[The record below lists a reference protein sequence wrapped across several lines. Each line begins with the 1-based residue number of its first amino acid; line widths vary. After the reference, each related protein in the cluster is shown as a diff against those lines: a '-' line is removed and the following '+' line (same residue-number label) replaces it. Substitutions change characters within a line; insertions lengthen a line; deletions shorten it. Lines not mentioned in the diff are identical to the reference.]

1 MQVDIKF
8 VSLAQKN
15 KNVRARTGKRKGRE
29 EMKSKKLIS
38 LLCAAALSASSFAS
52 LTISAGAAAGDIL
65 HTSTFEDAA
74 VKTTEK
80 YKAPVMGDDGKAT
93 TKDVDCVTDW
103 DGNNWGAL
111 KGQSAVYYGSATDAR
126 EYMSNVIGSQ
136 KVDDTTV
143 WTDTFK
149 PTTVTPPAV
158 TGTKSLYFATQIGM
172 NPSGL
177 KLTVAPAI
185 GASASGVYGLNF
197 DMMLVNGDHEKM
209 FNNNKLDRTYT
220 VTIGGLKLSVTN
232 ENLSYYDGSTAID
245 TGVDLTLAGTWF
257 NFDLV
262 YDATNKQFK
271 GTITPYNGDDLVEAS
286 KVTIPWAKFNG
297 TATTITEVAF
307 ASERTDGANKGA
319 VNCAIDNFTVK
330 EAAAVTYEDVKINL
344 KSGDTILKTE
354 TVKAETGTT
363 LTASDSYKV
372 SFATEA
378 SRAAEKYY
386 VYDNASTDSV
396 TVAAG
401 AEINLNFTE
410 TSMPTVT
417 INAVTGDSKTL
428 VGKIG
433 EGKAVPG
440 ESVTVWAHEYMQD
453 AEGKWYQ
460 KNDGRTGGRGDMYE
474 IAVTAGTEDV
484 VEKVNYKPAY
494 NVVSFVEAEDS
505 ENVVDSD
512 DGLAGGSYN
521 SDYTRQ
527 YASGGV
533 WAQSQTPNNYPLGFY
548 TTPVAKAGTY
558 EVTVRT
564 RTIKRPAAVAKVT
577 PGENDAVTMEK
588 VGETKGDAGIT
599 TDTFTAELEA
609 GEYFWVGKS
618 GTIGT
623 EEASSTKLI
632 NDVDYIVVK
641 DVNVDAEPAAA
652 VTLTYSK
659 DGRKASLT
667 HDQDRTVDAVLIH
680 ASYNADGTINTV
692 KAYPASITSGATA
705 TAVAMADDDAVKAG
719 DKLMVW
725 DGLKGMKPLLATPHV
740 ITAEE
745 ADAIIPQKT
754 AIGGTVT
761 ISGTTEV
768 GSTLTAVVTAVTP
781 AEAQAGLT
789 YKWQK
794 QGTEQDSWSD
804 LAATTSTYVPDE
816 AGTFRVVVTAAA
828 DSNYTGSVA
837 SAPVTVTAPQTPA
850 TPLTGVTLDKTTG
863 VKVGDTLTATVAPAD
878 ATVTYAWYTVD
889 GTTETV
895 IADESNN
902 TLTVTAAM
910 LDKKIKVVAT
920 GTGDYEGT
928 VNATTTDAVTAD
940 APTVGTAQLEDHS
953 ENPIA
958 AADLA
963 SNYSATLAQDGTTIN
978 IAATDLKSHENG
990 VNVEGFW
997 AGATVTAP
1005 AGQTIEKYYFGQT
1018 PYVAGTSALTATGAD
1033 DKQTIEF
1040 YVNVGATD
1048 QKRYAAVELSNG
1060 VVFAYTLD
1068 TTAVTRAYKIN
1079 ITTPENGTVSFKV
1092 NGEDATTAKVGDT
1105 VTVTAVPADGYSVT
1119 AVTVTPAELNQAVIV
1134 TPGANNT
1141 YTFTMPAS
1149 AVTVT
1154 VKAVPLAP
1162 IADPTALGTVNG
1174 TNFPELYAAADIVP
1188 TIDAATGTVTVV
1200 APAQLDMEKV
1210 PEVLHGGSNA
1220 ANSIKVGVA
1229 ITIPQGAVK
1238 LSFDDDTRIEQIL
1251 DNPTV
1256 FDIVDGKLLDWFTIA
1271 TKDGVVTPRIQNQV
1285 INWYDENNEVIAK
1298 STSVY
1303 VVAPKSAATVGNI
1316 GNDLNGTDYP
1326 AAVTAAGIDIVTDA
1340 GTVGIAAP
1348 ATIPTEGTGVLHG
1361 GNNVENPYY
1370 VPATVAVPTG
1380 AADFSIKYTIT
1391 KTDGQP
1397 VESTE
1402 TLAGTYEGKTLA
1414 DLCDANGNYV
1424 EWVPVATKEGA
1435 TEAKTLTAV
1444 YTWKNSDGNVIGVNT
1459 LTATVSVKKDTTP
1472 ATIDV
1477 TPKAVPALQGETKTF
1492 SAIVKDGDGD
1502 VTSQNGVTWS
1512 VSGNTSQKTTISDA
1526 GVLTIG
1532 SDETGTLTVTAT
1544 STVATSVSGST
1555 TVTVATGYVEKT
1567 LTVVRPDGTT
1577 AIEGATVTAAEK
1589 TVVGGTGFDPIL
1601 FAIVGTA
1608 VTTGTTDASGN
1619 VTLALDPNKEY
1630 TVTVA
1635 KGGATLYT
1643 GDLAEATTK
1652 ITVPAAATTV
1662 PEAENGN
1669 SVTLAPANAIAGDTV
1684 TITPTVGTDYVFTGV
1699 TVKAKD
1705 TAETPVQATKQENG
1719 TYTFTMPAEGVTVT
1733 PAFAKLYSVTVAT
1746 ATNGTVEVKNEAG
1759 DAALASTVV
1768 AGTKFT
1774 VATTPADTYEV
1785 DTVTVSYN
1793 DGEAKTLTADN
1804 GVYTMPAYDVTVTVT
1819 FKLAPVPVVTYD
1831 FEDGTAGFVKTAR
1844 VDPSVVDAP
1853 AGAPAQNGTKVLQFA
1868 SGGTNGNNAVVR
1880 LDFSAAVQNATSADI
1895 EFDSYLAK
1903 NSRVNFVIYDSS
1915 KRGNATNTTN
1925 ITKGSVNNTGALFR
1939 QGENSK
1945 DASGNGQYSVN
1956 SATLEATNAETLKYY
1971 ENWVHTKVSFNYVAK
1986 TFDYTIS
1993 SADGTVL
2000 ENATGV
2006 SYSDTSA
2013 SYATGIEIVSW
2024 VANTTAYMDNIKVY
2038 AEIGTSNT
2046 VTINYVD
2053 TEDNVI
2059 KTAET
2064 DATAINTLSYTV
2076 DAAKKATFE
2085 AEKDGVKYRY
2095 TYTSEGSTD
2104 TIAAVSDDAKTITL
2118 KFTKEAYTA
2127 TPFKVTLPAA
2137 AGEGGVTVPV
2147 KVTGTPTDTTAA
2159 PVDTTVNVAVE
2170 AGATEGTASIAL
2182 LPGTY
2187 NYSIVATDAYTA
2199 VDSTAV
2205 TVGRENA
2212 ITLEANTAE
2221 KATLTVVY
2229 TTDGSETGKV
2239 SEVTVYGESDGKFV
2253 GDVIEPSE
2261 FTTYAE
2267 NVTVNNDDESGTF
2280 KVYKYVSGA
2289 PAENVTLSNASNKV
2303 YMTVE
2308 TDNKDYYFYQ
2318 DFENSGIDVS
2328 KMFTGAADSTTKKII
2343 TGTDNNKL
2351 FSYSSS
2357 KTNGARPDNMAID
2370 VTNTTT
2376 KYKVSFDW
2384 QPGVT
2389 QRGTG
2394 WEYVSVSDKRDGIT
2408 VTDGKG
2414 DLTTNPYAILGLVAN
2429 GYANNDSNTK
2439 ATIYW
2444 YTGSNI
2450 GSYWHT
2456 DKNCPI
2462 AATENVLF
2470 TGIAQ
2475 GTMFHVEAEIDYTT
2489 KKIALSITN
2498 KSDNATVTK
2507 TLDIVDATSN
2517 IGYMSVGCGRSDKG
2531 NTGVDNVYLDN
2542 ITVEP
2547 GSGVE
2552 ATSTSTN
2559 LGDGGSEITD

>member
-1 MQVDIKF
+1 
-8 VSLAQKN
+8 
-15 KNVRARTGKRKGRE
+15 
-29 EMKSKKLIS
+29 MKSKKIIS

-52 LTISAGAAAGDIL
+52 LTISAGAAAGDKISDVVAL
-65 HTSTFEDAA
+65 QDFNSLTTGVLVDGFDAAEKTSTDVPNFKLVTTNRKDVGHYTDTEDVEIVTGNVYSIKEKEDAA
-74 VKTTEK
+74 DKYLSLGFPFFGDFTKNGRYGHVDFVDENGAGLTYTADANKDYVIEFDAKFTYGMAKGVESTTGSYDPVLRIGTFDVSTKTADAVAIDKAALNIGNDWVHVKSVTSTKGTKVYLNNAEA
-80 YKAPVMGDDGKAT
+80 YVTSSDTKAINAIG
-93 TKDVDCVTDW
+93 
-103 DGNNWGAL
+103 L
-111 KGQSAVYYGSATDAR
+111 YSANG
-126 EYMSNVIGSQ
+126 
-136 KVDDTTV
+136 DTTIS
-143 WTDTFK
+143 
-149 PTTVTPPAV
+149 PPADV
-158 TGTKSLYFATQIGM
+158 FKANLDNEILDADKHTFS
-172 NPSGL
+172 P
-177 KLTVAPAI
+177 TV
-185 GASASGVYGLNF
+185 
-197 DMMLVNGDHEKM
+197 D
-209 FNNNKLDRTYT
+209 
-220 VTIGGLKLSVTN
+220 
-232 ENLSYYDGSTAID
+232 
-245 TGVDLTLAGTWF
+245 
-257 NFDLV
+257 
-262 YDATNKQFK
+262 
-271 GTITPYNGDDLVEAS
+271 
-286 KVTIPWAKFNG
+286 
-297 TATTITEVAF
+297 
-307 ASERTDGANKGA
+307 
-319 VNCAIDNFTVK
+319 IDNFQIYTTEPEK
-330 EAAAVTYEDVKINL
+330 EADITIKYVDGEGTALKDNTVVSGIVGKTFNVADTYKANIDAEGDQYYKYT
-344 KSGDTILKTE
+344 SG
-354 TVKAETGTT
+354 A
-363 LTASDSYKV
+363 
-372 SFATEA
+372 
-378 SRAAEKYY
+378 
-386 VYDNASTDSV
+386 DSV
-396 TVAAG
+396 TVAEG
-401 AEINLNFTE
+401 GNTITLVFTA
-410 TSMPTVT
+410 TDKPTVT
-417 INAVTGDSKTL
+417 FKAVTGDSQREIST
-428 VGKIG
+428 IG
-433 EGKAVPG
+433 TAKGMPG
-440 ESVTVWAHEYMQD
+440 TTVTVFANEYVKGTD
-453 AEGKWYQ
+453 EKWYQ
-460 KNDGRTGGRGDMYE
+460 KNDGHTGQRGDMYNLT
-474 IAVTAGTEDV
+474 AVAGDTDTV
-484 VEKVNYKPAY
+484 SKVNYKPAY
-494 NVVSFVEAEDS
+494 NVVSFLEAEEANTEISGAITD
-505 ENVVDSD
+505 
-512 DGLAGGSYN
+512 GSYGAN
-521 SDYTRQ
+521 YPAE
-527 YASGGV
+527 YASGGQWV
-533 WAQSQTPNNYPLGFY
+533 QSETESSYPKGFY
-548 TTPVAKAGTY
+548 TEAVTAAGTY

-564 RTIKRPAAVAKVT
+564 REFKRPAAIAKVAAD
-577 PGENDAVTMEK
+577 GTMTK
-588 VGETKGDAGIT
+588 IGETPSDNGISLT
-599 TDTFTAELEA
+599 TVAAELEA
-609 GEYFWVGKS
+609 GESIWVGKS
-618 GTIGT
+618 STIGT
-623 EEASSTKLI
+623 EEASGTKLI

-667 HDQDRTVDAVLIH
+667 HDQDRTVDAVLMH

-692 KAYPASITSGATA
+692 KAYPASIASGQTA

-725 DGLKGMKPLLATPHV
+725 DSLKGMKPILATPHV

-745 ADAIIPQKT
+745 ADTIIPPKT
-754 AIGGTVT
+754 ALTGVT
-761 ISGTTEV
+761 ISGT
-768 GSTLTAVVTAVTP
+768 
-781 AEAQAGLT
+781 AQ
-789 YKWQK
+789 
-794 QGTEQDSWSD
+794 
-804 LAATTSTYVPDE
+804 
-816 AGTFRVVVTAAA
+816 
-828 DSNYTGSVA
+828 
-837 SAPVTVTAPQTPA
+837 VTV
-850 TPLTGVTLDKTTG
+850 K
-863 VKVGDTLTATVAPAD
+863 LTATVAPAG
-878 ATVTYAWYTVD
+878 ATATYAW
-889 GTTETV
+889 EAKA
-895 IADESNN
+895 ADSDEWVAINGATGN
-902 TLTVTAAM
+902 TYRVAENDLGKT
-910 LDKKIKVVAT
+910 IRVVAT

-928 VNATTTDAVTAD
+928 VTSEATTAVVAAPEPQNEAVWITGSFGSNWAVATNEIIINGRNGGTSAGAFQFVMPEAFKTPNGKIVKSAKIILTGDAVGNKSAPGILNAYKYDALKITDASTEAYGNYTGKHIDGAYALPSEDDKIGSSAEVAKVGENVIDITDYVKTLPATTKAIAVRVDATVNTTHDLQVNDGIAD
-940 APTVGTAQLEDHS
+940 PSKAPKLEIVMADPTYTVSGTVDAGIKSVKLTKDEADTVGT
-953 ENPIA
+953 I
-958 AADLA
+958 
-963 SNYSATLAQDGTTIN
+963 
-978 IAATDLKSHENG
+978 
-990 VNVEGFW
+990 
-997 AGATVTAP
+997 
-1005 AGQTIEKYYFGQT
+1005 
-1018 PYVAGTSALTATGAD
+1018 
-1033 DKQTIEF
+1033 
-1040 YVNVGATD
+1040 
-1048 QKRYAAVELSNG
+1048 
-1060 VVFAYTLD
+1060 
-1068 TTAVTRAYKIN
+1068 
-1079 ITTPENGTVSFKV
+1079 ENGTVTFANLTNGEYTVTVEYNNGYEAPQTPVTTVTVNGANVTDLAFTSAKTSYAITPALTNATAEIKV
-1092 NGEDATTAKVGDT
+1092 NNAIAATATVGDT
-1105 VTVTAVPADGYSVT
+1105 VTITASANSGNEISKVSYTVGADTTVLTASEGVYS
-1119 AVTVTPAELNQAVIV
+1119 
-1134 TPGANNT
+1134 
-1141 YTFTMPAS
+1141 FTMPAS

-1154 VKAVPLAP
+1154 VKAIPVAP
-1162 IADPTALGTVNG
+1162 IADPTTLGTVNG

-1459 LTATVSVKKDTTP
+1459 LTATVSVKKDTSPATIEVTP
-1472 ATIDV
+1472 ATV
-1477 TPKAVPALQGETKTF
+1477 SALQGETKTF
-1492 SAIVKDGDGD
+1492 SATVKDGDGD

-1512 VSGNTSQKTTISDA
+1512 VSGNTSENTTISA
-1526 GVLTIG
+1526 EGVLTIG

-1619 VTLALDPNKEY
+1619 VTLALDPNKDY
-1630 TVTVA
+1630 TVTVT

-1643 GDLAEATTK
+1643 GDLTETTT

-1662 PEAENGN
+1662 PAEDENGN
-1669 SVTLAPANAIAGDTV
+1669 SVALTPANAIAGDTV
-1684 TITPTVGTDYVFTGV
+1684 TITPTAGTDYAFTGV

-1705 TAETPVQATKQENG
+1705 TAETPVEATKQENG

-1746 ATNGTVEVKNEAG
+1746 ATNGTVAVKNEAG
-1759 DAALASTVV
+1759 TDALASKVV

-1793 DGEAKTLTADN
+1793 DGAEKTLTADN

-1831 FEDGTAGFVKTAR
+1831 FEDSTAGFVKTAR

-1868 SGGTNGNNAVVR
+1868 SGTTNGNNAVVR

-1945 DASGNGQYSVN
+1945 DASDNGQYSVN

-2006 SYSDTSA
+2006 SYSDKSA

-2024 VANTTAYMDNIKVY
+2024 IANTTAYMDNIKVY
-2038 AEIGTSNT
+2038 AEIGTSNP

-2053 TEDNVI
+2053 TEGNVI

-2064 DATAINTLSYTV
+2064 DATAVNTLSYTV

-2104 TIAAVSDDAKTITL
+2104 TIAAVSDEAKTITL

-2147 KVTGTPTDTTAA
+2147 KVVGTPTDTTAA
-2159 PVDTTVNVAVE
+2159 PVDATVNVAVA

-2182 LPGTY
+2182 LPGKYTY
-2187 NYSIVATDAYTA
+2187 SVAETSEYLEVTSTNVTVGQDNEITLTANSKQQTKITVKYMLADGADPVKTVNITDGVYVGEAYTLDNSYKDSFNVENAEDGTYKRYTYVSGSLEVASPVADNNDVILTVATDGVDYYAYEDYEGYDAGVAVTPAWTGKDGIVTLDGGNKRAVATA
-2199 VDSTAV
+2199 VSGA
-2205 TVGRENA
+2205 
-2212 ITLEANTAE
+2212 
-2221 KATLTVVY
+2221 
-2229 TTDGSETGKV
+2229 
-2239 SEVTVYGESDGKFV
+2239 
-2253 GDVIEPSE
+2253 
-2261 FTTYAE
+2261 
-2267 NVTVNNDDESGTF
+2267 NVTIVTSPFSTSDAMATVEFSMKLGASKQAKSTHIAIGASDYARGGSNWPTDADKNFCLFLESAAVSGTTLFEVWPGSGAWVNLANDAEYTF
-2280 KVYKYVSGA
+2280 KVEEQADGVL
-2289 PAENVTLSNASNKV
+2289 VTI
-2303 YMTVE
+2303 
-2308 TDNKDYYFYQ
+2308 KD
-2318 DFENSGIDVS
+2318 
-2328 KMFTGAADSTTKKII
+2328 A
-2343 TGTDNNKL
+2343 
-2351 FSYSSS
+2351 
-2357 KTNGARPDNMAID
+2357 NGA
-2370 VTNTTT
+2370 
-2376 KYKVSFDW
+2376 
-2384 QPGVT
+2384 
-2389 QRGTG
+2389 
-2394 WEYVSVSDKRDGIT
+2394 
-2408 VTDGKG
+2408 
-2414 DLTTNPYAILGLVAN
+2414 VA
-2429 GYANNDSNTK
+2429 
-2439 ATIYW
+2439 
-2444 YTGSNI
+2444 
-2450 GSYWHT
+2450 
-2456 DKNCPI
+2456 PI
-2462 AATENVLF
+2462 VNSAGEAATY
-2470 TGIAQ
+2470 G
-2475 GTMFHVEAEIDYTT
+2475 G
-2489 KKIALSITN
+2489 
-2498 KSDNATVTK
+2498 KSTFEQVKFASADFAK
-2507 TLDIVDATSN
+2507 
-2517 IGYMSVGCGRSDKG
+2517 MSVKGLGSMMFQPEKTGRTFSI
-2531 NTGVDNVYLDN
+2531 DNVKAYK
-2542 ITVEP
+2542 
-2547 GSGVE
+2547 